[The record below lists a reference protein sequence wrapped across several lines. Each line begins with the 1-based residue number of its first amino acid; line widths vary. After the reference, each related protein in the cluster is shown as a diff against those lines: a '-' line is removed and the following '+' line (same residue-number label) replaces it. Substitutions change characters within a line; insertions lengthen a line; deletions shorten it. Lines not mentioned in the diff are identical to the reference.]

1 MKEITGKQKTKSK
14 LLHRKTEVD
23 KTITQNL
30 QDIAKELYKF
40 FISIGSKLAK
50 KSPQHRK
57 NILRFFDIS

>member
-14 LLHRKTEVD
+14 LLPIKTEAD

-30 QDIAKELYKF
+30 QDIAKELSKF
-40 FISIGSKLAK
+40 FTSIGSKLAK

-57 NILRFFDIS
+57 KKFKIF